1 MALTRTQISQLYVA
15 LLGRAS
21 EGNGNTFWMTNQLD
35 MTATA
40 NCMLGV
46 ETVKTY
52 FGSALTDNQAFI
64 EHLYMNAFNKTYA
77 QDKAGVDYWVV
88 ALEGGKSQGEIV
100 HAFIVAAQHASNAG
114 PAQDLFNNK
123 VAVSDYTASKIATG
137 TNREMFEDF
146 LNGVTDKTATVTAA
160 KAIIDLEADVITG
173 VLTDGYIKDATI
185 FADANGDGVWNEGEA
200 KTTTDAQGNFT
211 LEGGSGSLVATGG
224 TDISTGLAFEGT
236 FTAPSGSTTVSP
248 LSSLVNQ
255 VMKGSGKTE
264 AQASALVA
272 KALGLSNTI
281 DLLTFD
287 PIAAASATNATP
299 AEKAVAMATQAAA
312 VQVANMMS
320 QAAAML
326 DGAGVTTEESGA
338 VYAAAALADMMITAA
353 ATSAPVVDLTSPAMV
368 EIFLK
373 TSAIP
378 ETT

>member
-1 MALTRTQISQLYVA
+1 
-15 LLGRAS
+15 
-21 EGNGNTFWMTNQLD
+21 
-35 MTATA
+35 
-40 NCMLGV
+40 
-46 ETVKTY
+46 
-52 FGSALTDNQAFI
+52 
-64 EHLYMNAFNKTYA
+64 
-77 QDKAGVDYWVV
+77 
-88 ALEGGKSQGEIV
+88 
-100 HAFIVAAQHASNAG
+100 
-114 PAQDLFNNK
+114 
-123 VAVSDYTASKIATG
+123 
-137 TNREMFEDF
+137 MFEDF

-373 TSAIP
+373 TSATMAGATDSQATAVNAVLSDIA
-378 ETT
+378 TAIANINTSNSR